1 MRLSVTGGS
10 AGHGMLDSTPTR
22 ADSAVSSTLRAGGFG
37 DRATRA

>member
-22 ADSAVSSTLRAGGFG
+22 ADSAVVVDVETRRLRGSR
-37 DRATRA
+37 D